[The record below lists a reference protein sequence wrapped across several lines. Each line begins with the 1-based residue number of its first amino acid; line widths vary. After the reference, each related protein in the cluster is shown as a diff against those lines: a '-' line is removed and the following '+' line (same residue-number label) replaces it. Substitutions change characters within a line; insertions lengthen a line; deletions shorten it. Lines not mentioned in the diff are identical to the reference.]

1 MKTTTLRRPAT
12 VVDHLWVLYF
22 VVTAVSGVLAL
33 TVFRT
38 EWLVGMSAITGH
50 QFIDQVDVDW
60 TKDRQG
66 EVLEVAAGDTARVSA
81 SRDDIR
87 LTNGRFVIVC
97 EDYCARRRLKIE
109 RGTAIV
115 VRGDSIAHYGAGATI
130 PVFPMLVSMSDGR
143 IF

>member
-1 MKTTTLRRPAT
+1 MKTATLRLPAT
-12 VVDHLWVLYF
+12 IANRLWVLYLIA
-22 VVTAVSGVLAL
+22 AVASPVLAF

-50 QFIDQVDVDW
+50 QFTNEVDVDW

-66 EVLEVAAGDTARVSA
+66 EVLEVAAGDTLHVSA

-87 LTNGRFVIVC
+87 LTNGRFLIVC

-109 RGTAIV
+109 KGTAIV
-115 VRGDSIAHYGAGATI
+115 VRGDSVTHYGPVAAKSASATGV
-130 PVFPMLVSMSDGR
+130 PK
-143 IF
+143 

>member
-1 MKTTTLRRPAT
+1 MKTATLRLPDA
-12 VVDHLWVLYF
+12 VVNRLWVLYAI
-22 VVTAVSGVLAL
+22 VTVGSGVLAL

-60 TKDRQG
+60 TKDRPG
-66 EVLEVAAGDTARVSA
+66 EVLDVAAGDTARVSA

-97 EDYCARRRLKIE
+97 EDYCARRLLKIE
-109 RGTAIV
+109 KGTAIV
-115 VRGDSIAHYGAGATI
+115 TRGDSVTHYGPGATI
-130 PVFPMLVSMSDGR
+130 PVFPMLVSMMKT
-143 IF
+143 IN